1 MQLAPWKE
9 RVLVMAQE
17 TELQI
22 SPREIKGKATK
33 RLRKAGIIPANIS
46 GHKEESQAV
55 QVEAL
60 AFEALRRTH
69 GTKGIISLHI
79 SGNKRAQTALVRRV
93 QRDPRSGKIL
103 HIDFSR
109 VSLTERITMKVPLR
123 FVGEAPGV
131 KTEGGVLL
139 HLVDA
144 LEVECTARDIVDYL
158 EVDVSPLTEIDAM
171 LHAEDVPLPANY
183 TLITDPKEGIAKV
196 AATRAEMA
204 EEAEKAEEAAEA
216 AAPAEAPAAGETG
229 EATSEG

>member
-1 MQLAPWKE
+1 
-9 RVLVMAQE
+9 MAE

-22 SPREIKGKATK
+22 SPREVTGKATK

-60 AFEALRRTH
+60 AFEALKRARGAT
-69 GTKGIISLHI
+69 GIITLRL
-79 SGNKRAQTALVRRV
+79 SGSKRAQTALVRRV

-109 VSLTERITMKVPLR
+109 VSLTERITMRVPLR

-131 KTEGGVLL
+131 KAEGGVLL
-139 HLVDA
+139 HLLDA
-144 LEVECTARDIVDYL
+144 LEVECTASDIVEFI
-158 EVDVSPLTEIDAM
+158 EVDVSSLTEIDSM
-171 LHAEDVPLPANY
+171 LHAENVQLPATF

-196 AATRAEMA
+196 AATRAEKA
-204 EEAEKAEEAAEA
+204 EEAEEAAA
-216 AAPAEAPAAGETG
+216 TAAPAEAPAAEGTG
-229 EATSEG
+229 GASSEE